1 MSLLINPFVFSAAPA
16 PAPALVSQTSY
27 VPASSTTTWTVFSGL
42 DLSDCDLAVVVTLVM
57 GTDRTM
63 GVETGTTAGWAVDAG
78 RAGLTSNPNT
88 LGRVNMFSRVAP
100 SASEQLVV
108 RNLPQTGSADSALS
122 NMAAILFRIN
132 NANTATW
139 TTANGPNFNS
149 RPVNPPAH
157 NTGAIRDALWIAVM
171 GINSATLPTAYP
183 AGYSNTIAK
192 VVSSGAAGN
201 LAAVSL
207 AKNAQTEDPGT
218 FTTLFAST
226 ARWGAGTI
234 ACYQS

>member
-157 NTGAIRDALWIAVM
+157 NTGAIRDALWIAAM
-171 GINSATLPTAYP
+171 GVNIATLPFAYP
-183 AGYSNTIAK
+183 AGYSNTIYKA
-192 VVSSGAAGN
+192 VSSAEEGSIAA
-201 LAAVSL
+201 ASL
-207 AKNAQTEDPGT
+207 AKNAQTEDPGI
-218 FTTLFAST
+218 FTIPVGFS

>member
-27 VPASSTTTWTVFSGL
+27 APASSTTVWTVFSGL
-42 DLSDCDLAVVVTLVM
+42 DLSDCDLAVVVTLNLSQNRRMV
-57 GTDRTM
+57 
-63 GVETGTTAGWAVDAG
+63 VETGSTAGWSVDANLASLVFG
-78 RAGLTSNPNT
+78 IAAVGS
-88 LGRVNMFSRVAP
+88 VNMFSRVAP

-108 RNLPQTGSADSALS
+108 RNMPNTGAPDSALA
-122 NMAAILFRIN
+122 NMAAILFRIS

-139 TTANGPNFNS
+139 TPVNGPSSNNNAA
-149 RPVNPPAH
+149 NPPAH
-157 NTGAIRDALWIAVM
+157 DTGAIRDALWIAAM
-171 GINSATLPTAYP
+171 GINRTTLPTAYP
-183 AGYSNTIAK
+183 AGYSNTITKA
-192 VVSSGAAGN
+192 VSSGAAGSI
-201 LAAVSL
+201 AAASL

-218 FTTLFAST
+218 FTNPS